1 MDMHAESGADA
12 PRSLLE
18 SYAVPESPV
27 PGAISQRE
35 LRRALCSVLFR
46 PVPRR
51 SRGRAPRPHTRALCT
66 GARVS
71 MWRAAV
77 HDGMRS

>member
-27 PGAISQRE
+27 PGAVSQRE
-35 LRRALCSVLFR
+35 LRRGVVCFSDLSRAVPVDARHARTHAPCAL
-46 PVPRR
+46 
-51 SRGRAPRPHTRALCT
+51 AHA
-66 GARVS
+66 
-71 MWRAAV
+71 
-77 HDGMRS
+77 